1 VARDKE
7 LGDVTEEL
15 LRLGEE
21 ENIFATYGLSRNPFP
36 SQELPQVTD
45 ISAYV
50 KNVCTAVREKELR
63 EIKEK
68 FLDVAFGMGE
78 EKGKATNLWVHGEL
92 GVGKS
97 AIIIFI
103 YNLLRE
109 YKSDIV
115 VPLYIVSPGNGI
127 DDIFNDTVRQLGG
140 DFFTKLAQKLL
151 AKIIAR
157 HEELIHSDEPKKI
170 VKKIKDDPSDILAF
184 IQKGIL
190 DADELV
196 QKATLELSEGHI
208 YVDDKMI
215 KLVLETLTNYENAW
229 DSIKNYSKK
238 DRLDGLVTLFY
249 LLSEASFRMTFL
261 FIDQLEYSWRI
272 WGKSK
277 RDRFVMD
284 VRELV
289 QRSMPYLS
297 VLCTSN
303 VDLTEDIEVNH
314 PTLLRPLPMNP
325 GRVTVIKPLSK
336 EQMRT
341 LIEFYLDLAR
351 VSKKSPELYPFTE
364 SAIDFIYDKY
374 NGVTGHVLAACFEI
388 LNHAAR
394 RKLEI
399 IDEEVAKN
407 WYLQRK
413 KVEEEKTKEEK
424 ERETKI
430 KEEDLL
436 R

>member
-1 VARDKE
+1 
-7 LGDVTEEL
+7 VTEESESVTEDL

-21 ENIFATYGLSRNPFP
+21 ENIFAIYGLSRNPFP
-36 SQELPQVTD
+36 SQELPEVTD

-50 KNVCTAVREKELR
+50 KNVCIAVREKELR

-68 FLDVAFGMGE
+68 FLDVAFGIGE

-97 AIIIFI
+97 AIIIFV
-103 YNLLRE
+103 YNLLKE

-140 DFFTKLAQKLL
+140 PFFTRLAQRLL
-151 AKIIAR
+151 AKILAR
-157 HEELIHSDEPKKI
+157 HKDLIHSDDPEKVLEKI
-170 VKKIKDDPSDILAF
+170 SDDPSIISDL
-184 IQKGIL
+184 IQKGVL
-190 DADELV
+190 DTEELF
-196 QKATLELSEGHI
+196 QKALLELSEGHI
-208 YVDDKMI
+208 YVDDRMI
-215 KLVLETLTNYENAW
+215 KLVLQTVTDYEKSW
-229 DSIKNYSKK
+229 GSIKNYPKK

-249 LLSEASFRMTFL
+249 LFSQAGFRMTFL

-272 WGKSK
+272 WTKSK

-303 VDLTEDIEVNH
+303 TDLTEDIEVNH
-314 PTLLRPLPMNP
+314 PTLLRPLPMTP
-325 GRVTVIKPLSK
+325 GRVTVIRPLSK
-336 EQMRT
+336 EQMRE
-341 LIEFYLDLAR
+341 LVEFYLNLAR
-351 VSKKSPELYPFTE
+351 ISKKSPELYPFTE
-364 SAIDFIYDKY
+364 SAIDFIYDRH
-374 NGVTGHVLAACFEI
+374 NGVTGHVLAACFEL
-388 LNHAAR
+388 LNYAAR
-394 RKLEI
+394 RKIEI
-399 IDEEVAKN
+399 IDEKVAKD
-407 WYLQRK
+407 WYMQRR
-413 KVEEEKTKEEK
+413 EEEKETK
-424 ERETKI
+424 EREIKI
-430 KEEDLL
+430 KDEDLL

>member
-1 VARDKE
+1 MSSKKTHDV
-7 LGDVTEEL
+7 GDVTEEL

-21 ENIFATYGLSRNPFP
+21 KTIFSKYGLSRNPFP
-36 SQELPQVTD
+36 GQELPQVTD

-50 KNVCTAVREKELR
+50 KNICIAVREKELR
-63 EIKEK
+63 ELKEK

-78 EKGKATNLWVHGEL
+78 EKGKATNLWIHGEL

-103 YNLLRE
+103 YNLLKE
-109 YKSDIV
+109 HKSDIV

-127 DDIFNDTVRQLGG
+127 DDIFNETVRQLGG
-140 DFFTKLAQKLL
+140 NFFIELGQKLL
-151 AKIIAR
+151 AKTIAN
-157 HEELIHSDEPKKI
+157 HVELVHSDKPKK
-170 VKKIKDDPSDILAF
+170 VLQKIEEDPSNIVTF
-184 IQKGIL
+184 IREGTL
-190 DADELV
+190 DTDEVV
-196 QKATLELSEGHI
+196 QKTVFELSEGHL

-215 KLVLETLTNYENAW
+215 RLVLQTSINYEKAW

-249 LLSEASFRMTFL
+249 LFSEAGFRMTFL

-272 WGKSK
+272 WTKSK
-277 RDRFVMD
+277 RDRFIMD

-297 VLCTSN
+297 VACTSN
-303 VDLTEDIEVNH
+303 VDLDEDIQVNH
-314 PTLLRPLPMNP
+314 PTILRPLPMNP
-325 GRVTVIKPLSK
+325 GRVVVIKPLSK

-341 LIEFYLDLAR
+341 LVEFYLDLAR

-364 SAIDFIYDKY
+364 SAIDFIYDRY
-374 NGVTGHVLAACFEI
+374 NGVTGHILIACFEL
-388 LNHAAR
+388 LNYAAR
-394 RKLEI
+394 QKLEI

-407 WYLQRK
+407 WYSR
-413 KVEEEKTKEEK
+413 KVEEKKVKEEK
-424 ERETKI
+424 ERETKV
-430 KEEDLL
+430 KEEDIL

>member
-1 VARDKE
+1 MSNKKT
-7 LGDVTEEL
+7 GDVTEDL

-21 ENIFATYGLSRNPFP
+21 KTIFSKYGLSRNPFP
-36 SQELPQVTD
+36 GQELPQVTD

-50 KNVCTAVREKELR
+50 KNVCVAVREKELR

-68 FLDVAFGMGE
+68 FLDVAFGTGE
-78 EKGKATNLWVHGEL
+78 ERGKATNLWVHGEL

-103 YNLLRE
+103 YNLLKE
-109 YKSDIV
+109 HKSDIV

-127 DDIFNDTVRQLGG
+127 DDIFDETVRQLGG
-140 DFFTKLAQKLL
+140 DFFTKLGQKLL
-151 AKIIAR
+151 AKTIAL
-157 HEELIHSDEPKKI
+157 HEELIHSDKPKNV
-170 VKKIKDDPSDILAF
+170 VKKIEEDSSNILTF
-184 IQKGIL
+184 IKKGML

-196 QKATLELSEGHI
+196 QKAALELSEGHI

-215 KLVLETLTNYENAW
+215 KLVLQTITDYEKAW
-229 DSIKNYSKK
+229 SSIKNYSKK

-249 LLSEASFRMTFL
+249 LFSEAGFRMTFL

-303 VDLTEDIEVNH
+303 VDLTENIEVNH

-341 LIEFYLDLAR
+341 LVEFYLDLAR

-374 NGVTGHVLAACFEI
+374 NGVTGHILIACFE
-388 LNHAAR
+388 LLYHAAR
-394 RKLEI
+394 QKLEI

-413 KVEEEKTKEEK
+413 KVEEEKAKEEK
-424 ERETKI
+424 EGETKI